1 MPAIDKSTRRVVTL
15 VVLLV
20 IAVTSLRGYLPGS
33 EQVVRE
39 RTTDSP
45 AALVVVVALLVGSLA
60 VVALA
65 VVARWRD
72 RRVRAAGAARRSDW
86 FRGGRGQPS
95 WRFTLLAFGLIA
107 GWLLIAL
114 LLTRVGPPDLGDPPT
129 QGPGVGATT
138 NTPAPVGGT
147 TPPSPP
153 APHGNL
159 LGVLHAAT
167 VGFLLL
173 LAAGAI
179 AASRRRRWV
188 SQPPNTAEATE
199 FATPDV
205 RSESLARAAELGL
218 AEVGDLSREPRK
230 AIIACFAAMEGEL
243 AHVPGA
249 APQDFDTASEVL
261 ARAVAHGA
269 LRPDSATQLVDL
281 FEEARFSPHVMNEG
295 HRETAVRVL
304 RLVLAELRS
313 LA

>member
-1 MPAIDKSTRRVVTL
+1 MTAIDKSTRRVVML

-20 IAVTSLRGYLPGS
+20 IAATALRGHLPGS

-39 RTTDSP
+39 RTTGSP

-60 VVALA
+60 VVAVA
-65 VVARWRD
+65 VVARLRD
-72 RRVRAAGAARRSDW
+72 RRVLAAGAAGRLDW
-86 FRGGRGQPS
+86 FRGGRGQRT
-95 WRFTLLAFGLIA
+95 WRFMLLAFGLVA

-114 LLTRVGPPDLGDPPT
+114 LLTRVGPHDLGNPPA
-129 QGPGVGATT
+129 QGPRTS
-138 NTPAPVGGT
+138 APDGT
-147 TPPSPP
+147 TPPSPATP
-153 APHGNL
+153 QEDGSNL
-159 LGVLHAAT
+159 LGVLYATT

-173 LAAGAI
+173 LAAGTI
-179 AASRRRRWV
+179 VASHRRRWTP
-188 SQPPNTAEATE
+188 QPPWGAAEAAE
-199 FATPDV
+199 SATPAI
-205 RSESLARAAELGL
+205 RSGSLARAAELGL

-269 LRPDSATQLVDL
+269 LRPNSATRLVDL

-304 RLVLAELRS
+304 QLVLAELRS